1 MGRYLVTGGCGFI
14 GSNLVKNLLF
24 DGHEVVVVDDL
35 STGVREN
42 IPSNVEIFE
51 ANVNDVRILTKVFNK
66 HIDGCFHLAANP
78 SVSASLN
85 DYLGCH
91 KTNLGGTIAV
101 LEVAARLKAK
111 INKIVPIVFASSCAV
126 YGNPGKKILS
136 ESEKFKP
143 LSAYG
148 VDKLCGELH
157 AEYSARILGVPSIGL
172 RFFNIFGPGQSP
184 QSDYSGVLSIFCK
197 NMSQGDQVTI
207 FGDGCQTRDF
217 VFVDDAVEALRKA
230 MEITLEHSPGVF
242 NICKGT
248 GISIFDIGKR
258 IAELCDL
265 DFHPQYDLER
275 EGDIKFSVGDPT
287 LAQNLLTWHPSTELN
302 DGLLQTIEWMRGV

>member
-24 DGHEVVVVDDL
+24 DCHEVVVVDDL
-35 STGVREN
+35 STGFREN

-126 YGNPGKKILS
+126 YGNPGKKNT
-136 ESEKFKP
+136 F
-143 LSAYG
+143 
-148 VDKLCGELH
+148 
-157 AEYSARILGVPSIGL
+157 RI
-172 RFFNIFGPGQSP
+172 
-184 QSDYSGVLSIFCK
+184 
-197 NMSQGDQVTI
+197 
-207 FGDGCQTRDF
+207 
-217 VFVDDAVEALRKA
+217 
-230 MEITLEHSPGVF
+230 
-242 NICKGT
+242 
-248 GISIFDIGKR
+248 
-258 IAELCDL
+258 
-265 DFHPQYDLER
+265 
-275 EGDIKFSVGDPT
+275 
-287 LAQNLLTWHPSTELN
+287 
-302 DGLLQTIEWMRGV
+302 